1 MNVLSVPKVKIL
13 TLLLS
18 PLLSALIT
26 ATVPL
31 ARADCR
37 RGFFFSTAAAEL
49 LPVVADAELVRLQLP
64 VAHLPQE
71 AQDRQHRQASRRDDQ
86 PHSLFSSLNS
96 LTGNYNYG
104 LGLDQIH

>member
-1 MNVLSVPKVKIL
+1 MSSLNVLSVPKVKIL

-18 PLLSALIT
+18 PLLLALIT
-26 ATVPL
+26 ATLPL

-37 RGFFFSTAAAEL
+37 RGILFFSAAAAEL

-71 AQDRQHRQASRRDDQ
+71 AQDRQHRQASRRDD
-86 PHSLFSSLNS
+86 
-96 LTGNYNYG
+96 
-104 LGLDQIH
+104 

>member
-1 MNVLSVPKVKIL
+1 MSSLNVLSVPKVKIL

-37 RGFFFSTAAAEL
+37 RGFLLRFLCFFSAAAAEL

-86 PHSLFSSLNS
+86 PHYLV
-96 LTGNYNYG
+96 
-104 LGLDQIH
+104 I